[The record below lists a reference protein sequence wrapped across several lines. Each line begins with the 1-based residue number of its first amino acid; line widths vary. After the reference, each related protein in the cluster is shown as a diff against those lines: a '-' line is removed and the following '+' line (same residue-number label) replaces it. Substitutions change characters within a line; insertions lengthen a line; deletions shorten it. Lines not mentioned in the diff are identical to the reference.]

1 MIQLTDKLDMFDKL
15 MQYINWGNMPGLGAA
30 GIEQCCETVQQWRV
44 AVNPAETVMV
54 PFSIKRVGL

>member
-30 GIEQCCETVQQWRV
+30 GIDNVVR
-44 AVNPAETVMV
+44 
-54 PFSIKRVGL
+54 